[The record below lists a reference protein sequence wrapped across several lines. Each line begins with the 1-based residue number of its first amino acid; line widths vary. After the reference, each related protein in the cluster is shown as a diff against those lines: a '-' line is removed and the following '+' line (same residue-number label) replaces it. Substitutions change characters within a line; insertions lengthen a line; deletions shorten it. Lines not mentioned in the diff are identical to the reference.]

1 MIAAGEFGCPL
12 TKLDLRL
19 VVFDYLKK
27 NGREETFNG
36 KPPGKAW
43 LDNFLSRHSSEL
55 TVRSTQNIKKHRAE
69 KGLEDFME
77 YFRNL
82 EQTLQDVLPSNIL
95 NFDETNLTDDPGS
108 SKCLFR
114 RGVKYPERVLNS
126 TKGAISLIFSV
137 TADGVSLPV
146 YVVYKAENLYS
157 EWVQGGPRD
166 TRFNRTRSGWFD
178 STVFEDY
185 FKTIVL
191 NWATSSPGKK
201 VIVCDNLSSHLNV
214 TVIELCERHNI
225 QFVFI
230 PSNSTH
236 ITQPLDVAFLHH
248 LKRCG
253 DQYYFSTKWKTLTK
267 IV

>member
-1 MIAAGEFGCPL
+1 
-12 TKLDLRL
+12 
-19 VVFDYLKK
+19 
-27 NGREETFNG
+27 
-36 KPPGKAW
+36 
-43 LDNFLSRHSSEL
+43 
-55 TVRSTQNIKKHRAE
+55 
-69 KGLEDFME
+69 ME

-82 EQTLQDVLPSNIL
+82 EQTLQDVPPSNIL

-126 TKGAISLIFSV
+126 TKGAISLMFSV

-191 NWATSSPGKK
+191 NWATSAPGKK

-214 TVIELCERHNI
+214 TVIE
-225 QFVFI
+225 
-230 PSNSTH
+230 
-236 ITQPLDVAFLHH
+236 
-248 LKRCG
+248 
-253 DQYYFSTKWKTLTK
+253 
-267 IV
+267 